1 MHTEPWRWV
10 TSMFVHQNFQHLF
23 SNTALFTL
31 LAWQIESKYGWWRTT
46 GLWLLAL
53 LGAGF
58 FAAALENGC
67 EAVVGSSGGI
77 FGLVGLYIADLVINF
92 ERIKRPILRG
102 VLMVVFM
109 LFFIVNVAM
118 VPTGTSHL
126 SHLGGF
132 LSGLFPAFL
141 FLPSLRSER
150 WESYL
155 PIGGGLA
162 LIVASVALPTY
173 VYVGVYADLVCEDD

>member
-1 MHTEPWRWV
+1 
-10 TSMFVHQNFQHLF
+10 MFVHQNFQHF
-23 SNTALFTL
+23 ISNTALFTL
-31 LAWQIESKYGWWRTT
+31 LAWQIESKYGWWRIG
-46 GLWLLAL
+46 GLWLIAL

-58 FAAALENGC
+58 FSAAFEDPC

-77 FGLVGLYIADLVINF
+77 FGLLGLYIADLVVNF
-92 ERIKRPILRG
+92 ERIKRPLLRG
-102 VLMVVFM
+102 SLMIIFM
-109 LFFIVNVAM
+109 VFFIVNVAM

-155 PIGGGLA
+155 PIAGGA
-162 LIVASVALPTY
+162 ACCITSVALPCY
-173 VYVGVYADLVCEDD
+173 VYLRVFRDLQCDSLG